1 MLVAIDIGNTN
12 ILIGIID
19 SKGLIQNQHRISTV
33 DLLNKEKSTLIELD
47 NIFNDLNSIS
57 DYNFIIASVVP

>member
-57 DYNFIIASVVP
+57 VSYTHLRAHET

>member
-12 ILIGIID
+12 ILIGIIN
-19 SKGLIQNQHRISTV
+19 SEGLIQNQHRISTV

-47 NIFNDLNSIS
+47 NIFNNLK
-57 DYNFIIASVVP
+57 